1 MSSHSVVVVAA
12 GSVCPVLLTLYHK
25 ILGKRKYQLWHQV
38 PYRRHMG
45 QNDVPSPTAKVH
57 LRMNQRLLYLDYLM
71 SYMTIKGELQSRFK
85 TDNGGDRVVYL
96 GNCAALSFLQ
106 NIQQLIETETG
117 CASIAADVAG
127 LSVIEELPPLPPDD
141 LMAYNSENTEELERL
156 IRVVETVQAFVLISI
171 FMLGCS
177 RRNGASL
184 NLGIAIGAAKS
195 LGYHQSSAN
204 LPYDDNERRQ
214 RQVNL
219 SPENYMIPRINIPR
233 TCRAQIWKT
242 LRYHDL
248 FFSAMMGRS
257 SSTSDTSFNIDE
269 APSATPIEDEYDQ
282 SLSMTESARAF
293 LVMEHIIN
301 DVYTKRTV
309 SLGLLQ
315 SLAQELQEK
324 CSVLPKSLRKSSG
337 PTVHGRLCQS
347 IQQRNLRNAH
357 VTCSYYF
364 AMMLLTRPFLITI
377 LRAKTPSES
386 ARNPRARGANNGGDN
401 DISSEIAHGATTC
414 IDSATY
420 TIQLLHEL
428 LTANMLFNNMPF
440 FIAWVFVSVLVLSS
454 AYFGQLDPQRSITRT
469 LRQADDILACF
480 AVNSP
485 QARRYRLILK
495 KLSKAAECQ
504 NQTKLQSR
512 VLYMPRLFH
521 LDSDGSGGGPLAA
534 GSISP
539 KLTEQNTGRYGCTL
553 EGEAA
558 DGGVTDQ
565 PKTCNCC
572 GIDPGRG
579 VPFPQSV
586 VRSEDI
592 LNAPG
597 SNLGGLPMTTTNES
611 IGHGSLFQLED
622 DASIWD
628 FTWAGSL

>member
-1 MSSHSVVVVAA
+1 MLDNLRAQSFYHHGRQIA
-12 GSVCPVLLTLYHK
+12 LLELTNY
-25 ILGKRKYQLWHQV
+25 
-38 PYRRHMG
+38 
-45 QNDVPSPTAKVH
+45 PS
-57 LRMNQRLLYLDYLM
+57 
-71 SYMTIKGELQSRFK
+71 
-85 TDNGGDRVVYL
+85 
-96 GNCAALSFLQ
+96 
-106 NIQQLIETETG
+106 
-117 CASIAADVAG
+117 
-127 LSVIEELPPLPPDD
+127 
-141 LMAYNSENTEELERL
+141 
-156 IRVVETVQAFVLISI
+156 VETVQAFVLISI

-195 LGYHQSSAN
+195 LGYHQSNANSA
-204 LPYDDNERRQ
+204 YDDNERRQ
-214 RQVNL
+214 
-219 SPENYMIPRINIPR
+219 
-233 TCRAQIWKT
+233 RAQIWKT

-257 SSTSDTSFNIDE
+257 SSTSDTGFNIDE
-269 APSATPIEDEYDQ
+269 AQSSTPIEDEYDQ

-315 SLAQELQEK
+315 SLARELQEK

-337 PTVHGRLCQS
+337 PTVHGRFCQS

-364 AMMLLTRPFLITI
+364 AMMLLTRPFLITT
-377 LRAKTPSES
+377 LRAKTPSGS
-386 ARNPRARGANNGGDN
+386 SRDPHARRANNGGN
-401 DISSEIAHGATTC
+401 SDISSEIAHGATTC

-420 TIQLLHEL
+420 AIQLLHEL

-454 AYFGQLDPQRSITRT
+454 AHFGQLDPQRSITRT

-495 KLSKAAECQ
+495 KLSTAAERQ
-504 NQTKLQSR
+504 NESKSQSR
-512 VLYMPRLFH
+512 VVHMPRLFH
-521 LDSDGSGGGPLAA
+521 LDSGDSGRSPLA
-534 GSISP
+534 GSSILP
-539 KLTEQNTGRYGCTL
+539 EEATE
-553 EGEAA
+553 
-558 DGGVTDQ
+558 GGNMSQ
-565 PKTCNCC
+565 PKICNCC
-572 GIDPGRG
+572 GITPGGRAVAPTG
-579 VPFPQSV
+579 RPEAYHNSASFPQSAFH
-586 VRSEDI
+586 SEDI
-592 LNAPG
+592 LDVSG
-597 SNLGGLPMTTTNES
+597 SDLGGPPMTSTKES
-611 IGHGSLFQLED
+611 LGYGSLFQFEG